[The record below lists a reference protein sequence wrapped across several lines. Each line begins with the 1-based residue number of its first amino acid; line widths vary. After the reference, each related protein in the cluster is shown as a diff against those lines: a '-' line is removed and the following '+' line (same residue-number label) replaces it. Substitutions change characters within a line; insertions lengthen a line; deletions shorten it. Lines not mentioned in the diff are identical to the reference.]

1 MNSSTVLP
9 RSPVAKFLDNPINR
23 RVILPD
29 GSLAVVKLFQ
39 DTDRGRIYKVQGLRP
54 DGRFRALGTLSCW
67 FTAHEL
73 RIVYYTASINPKYL
87 DDQAQAD
94 TRNGAR

>member
-1 MNSSTVLP
+1 MNSSTVSP

-67 FTAHEL
+67 FTADEL
-73 RIVYYTASINPKYL
+73 RLVYYTAFISP
-87 DDQAQAD
+87 DWPR
-94 TRNGAR
+94 TRPGLN

>member
-1 MNSSTVLP
+1 MNSSTVSP

-54 DGRFRALGTLSCW
+54 DGRFRALATLSCW
-67 FTAHEL
+67 FTADEL
-73 RIVYYTASINPKYL
+73 RLVYYTAFISPDWL
-87 DDQAQAD
+87 C
-94 TRNGAR
+94 TRLGAN

>member
-1 MNSSTVLP
+1 MNTSIAVP

-29 GSLAVVKLFQ
+29 GSLAVVKLFE

-73 RIVYYTASINPKYL
+73 RLVYFTASITNDWPRTCVGDK
-87 DDQAQAD
+87 
-94 TRNGAR
+94 

>member
-54 DGRFRALGTLSCW
+54 DGRFRALGALSCW
-67 FTAHEL
+67 FSADEL
-73 RIVYYTASINPKYL
+73 RLVYYTACITNACPRTCVGDK
-87 DDQAQAD
+87 
-94 TRNGAR
+94 

>member
-1 MNSSTVLP
+1 MKHSIAVP

-67 FTAHEL
+67 FTADEL
-73 RIVYYTASINPKYL
+73 RLVYYTAFISP
-87 DDQAQAD
+87 DWSR
-94 TRNGAR
+94 TRSGLS

>member
-39 DTDRGRIYKVQGLRP
+39 DTDRGRIYKVQGLRS

-73 RIVYYTASINPKYL
+73 RLVYYTAFISP
-87 DDQAQAD
+87 DWPR
-94 TRNGAR
+94 TRPGLN

>member
-29 GSLAVVKLFQ
+29 GSLAVVKLFE

-54 DGRFRALGTLSCW
+54 DGRFRPLGTLSCW

-73 RIVYYTASINPKYL
+73 RIVYYTASINPEYL

-94 TRNGAR
+94 TRNGAL

>member
-39 DTDRGRIYKVQGLRP
+39 DTDRCRIYKVQGLRP

-67 FTAHEL
+67 FTADEL
-73 RIVYYTASINPKYL
+73 RIAYYSASINPEYL